1 MSEADIATARLQA
14 AAARERLIGSAHEL
28 QVRLSPGTLAEN
40 AWDGLRD
47 KGEAAAETAVETA
60 RKHPVATG
68 AAVAGVA
75 ALIARKPIGRLIA
88 RLRGKDDGDEE

>member
-1 MSEADIATARLQA
+1 MSDADIAAARLQA
-14 AAARERLIGSAHEL
+14 AAARDRLIGSAHEL
-28 QVRLSPGTLAEN
+28 QARLSPGTLAEN

-47 KGEAAAETAVETA
+47 KSEAAAETAMETA

-75 ALIARKPIGRLIA
+75 ALIARKPMGRLFA
-88 RLRGKDDGDEE
+88 RLRGKDDGDEA